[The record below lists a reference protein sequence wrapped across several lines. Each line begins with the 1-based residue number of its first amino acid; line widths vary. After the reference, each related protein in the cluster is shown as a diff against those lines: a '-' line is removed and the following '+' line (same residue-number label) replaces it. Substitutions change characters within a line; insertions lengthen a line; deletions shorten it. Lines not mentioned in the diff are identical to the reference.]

1 MSNFARGLNKTLKGV
16 LLSIVLVV
24 STISVFFTDGTPYWN
39 DIAFIM
45 WCLTIVITID
55 MFDKERSNN

>member
-1 MSNFARGLNKTLKGV
+1 MTDMIRIIKGI
-16 LLSIVLVV
+16 LLGAMLVV
-24 STISVFFTDGTPYWN
+24 STITVFFTDGTPYWN

-55 MFDKERSNN
+55 MFDKKRSS